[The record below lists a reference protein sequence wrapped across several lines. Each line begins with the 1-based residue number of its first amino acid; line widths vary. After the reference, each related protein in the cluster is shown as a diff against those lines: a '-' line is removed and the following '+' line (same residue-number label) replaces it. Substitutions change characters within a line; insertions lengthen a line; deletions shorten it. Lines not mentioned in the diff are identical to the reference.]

1 MRTHLVS
8 RKSGS
13 SYRFHFRSIIPK
25 DLISHFEGR
34 KQFQISLYNVSY
46 NETLLLSLT
55 LKNLLDRIFYDIR
68 NGMKS
73 LTLYDVKHILRT
85 EVRKQIQHSH
95 HVHLGTNKWDE
106 EQIKKSLHSVKLK
119 ETRLRNRLSED
130 LKGCEKEIDEKFE
143 SILNSLEISTEKNS
157 IIYKQL
163 RMSFIEIYV
172 MRYEWMRNLIQETGR
187 DDDDF
192 RREVDKKLRMDLF
205 PELQKQSSSEK
216 IVHEKEIDTL
226 QTTELP
232 VFSSPTKGIQ
242 TTPISECID
251 SFIENRGDI
260 KEKTE
265 QSHRSRLNLLIED
278 FGDIP
283 IGSITRE
290 MGTTLKSHIVKLPRN
305 RKLNP
310 LYRKYDFHE
319 LVQMNV
325 RDIIST
331 RTVNE
336 HLSYLSSFM
345 EFCKNH
351 GYTDQNPFTGM
362 KLPMKIRPRDERD
375 RFSELEIK
383 KLFNKDNYIPS
394 TQIHKKRYEYFWV
407 PLISLFTGMR
417 LGEICPLYIDNV
429 RKIKKRWCIDIV
441 QEEERPDKSIKTL
454 SSRRIIPIHNTL
466 IDLGFLDYLQ
476 ILKKKHP
483 KRERI
488 FEELR
493 YIGGSYNKNVSKFWN
508 VRYLP
513 KLGLKTSK
521 KNFHSL
527 RHTVSDHLKQKG
539 VEPHF
544 VKELLGHSSGEGE
557 WDRYG
562 KNYEPEIMFNKC
574 IKRIVYKTS
583 QNSSV
588 DFRRLKV
595 DWKKIMN

>member
-1 MRTHLVS
+1 
-8 RKSGS
+8 
-13 SYRFHFRSIIPK
+13 
-25 DLISHFEGR
+25 
-34 KQFQISLYNVSY
+34 
-46 NETLLLSLT
+46 
-55 LKNLLDRIFYDIR
+55 
-68 NGMKS
+68 
-73 LTLYDVKHILRT
+73 
-85 EVRKQIQHSH
+85 
-95 HVHLGTNKWDE
+95 
-106 EQIKKSLHSVKLK
+106 
-119 ETRLRNRLSED
+119 
-130 LKGCEKEIDEKFE
+130 
-143 SILNSLEISTEKNS
+143 
-157 IIYKQL
+157 
-163 RMSFIEIYV
+163 
-172 MRYEWMRNLIQETGR
+172 MRYEWIKNLIQETGR

-205 PELQKQSSSEK
+205 PELQKQSSSEI
-216 IVHEKEIDTL
+216 IVYEKEIDIL

-242 TTPISECID
+242 TTAISECID

-260 KEKTE
+260 KENTE
-265 QSHRSRLNLLIED
+265 KSHRSRLNLLIED

-290 MGTTLKSHIVKLPRN
+290 METTLKYHIVNLPRT
-305 RKLNP
+305 RKLNS

-325 RDIIST
+325 RDDIST
-331 RTVNE
+331 RTVKE
-336 HLSYLSSFM
+336 HLTYLSSLL
-345 EFCKNH
+345 EYCKDH

-362 KLPMKIRPRDERD
+362 KLHMKIRPRDERD

-383 KLFNKDNYIPS
+383 KLFKKENYIPS
-394 TQIHKKRYEYFWV
+394 TQIHKKRYEYYWI
-407 PLISLFTGMR
+407 PLLSLFTGMR

-441 QEEERPDKSIKTL
+441 QEEQRPDKSIKTL
-454 SSRRIIPIHNTL
+454 SSRRIIQIHNTL
-466 IDLGFLDYLQ
+466 IDLGSIDFLQ
-476 ILKKKHP
+476 ILKKKDP

-493 YIGGSYNKNVSKFWN
+493 YIGGDYNKNVSKFWN
-508 VRYLP
+508 VRYLL

-527 RHTVSDHLKQKG
+527 RHTVSDHLKQKV
-539 VEPHF
+539 VEPNF
-544 VKELLGHSSGEGE
+544 VKELLGHSSGKGE
-557 WDRYG
+557 WDSCG

-583 QNSSV
+583 KNNSV

-595 DWKKIMN
+595 DWKIIMN